1 MRIAERAA
9 RVLSV
14 RFSLAGLSACLSPC
28 LSGPAVLVALAA
40 AVPCVA
46 QVKDA
51 APYAA
56 VVTADNTPLRCGDG
70 LYYRVADL
78 SRGQVVEVDGESAN
92 WSRVAYPAGTPA
104 YVKVEEAT
112 ADEATATVRLKSPS
126 ALKAVHVAAGFGSS
140 WKALLTA
147 PINEGTTLKWLET
160 VKDNGV
166 VLGYKVVAPAGAKG
180 YVENKSLRK
189 ANSEEAAR
197 VGLAVAR
204 ETAKPAVK
212 PGEAKP
218 ADAKPTETKPAGTS
232 PAVTNLADPIVP
244 SGVTP
249 GATPGTPTPAALSMM
264 PAVVPSVTPA
274 ADGSAQPTT
283 AVDAAIETPDP
294 KKPLRIGTLDQ
305 LESTF
310 QAVRK
315 QPIEQAE
322 LDALLTEFDRSIA
335 SAAENPEKQFQVK
348 QLERRRDA
356 LKIIKEAR
364 DRSLALTRAQQD
376 IDSRGKL
383 VNQRLAEL
391 EAQRVYTIIGLL
403 VPSTVYDGKRL
414 PLMYR
419 LQSVGSAS
427 PTTIGYL
434 RPADA
439 LQLQTKV
446 GTVVGVVGEASIDR
460 SLMLNIIAP
469 TRVDSLQ
476 AAVTGQPQSQ
486 TPSLTPGVIPSTN
499 AVVGEPVQR

>member
-1 MRIAERAA
+1 MRNSFGTRIVGA
-9 RVLSV
+9 RVLLGS
-14 RFSLAGLSACLSPC
+14 AGLPVTF
-28 LSGPAVLVALAA
+28 GALAFVAMSA
-40 AVPCVA
+40 APCAA
-46 QVKDA
+46 QVKDV

-78 SRGQVVEVDGESAN
+78 ARGQVVEVDGESAN
-92 WSRVAYPAGTPA
+92 WSRVSYPSGTPA
-104 YVKVEEAT
+104 FIK
-112 ADEATATVRLKSPS
+112 ADEASADEVTATVRVKAPS
-126 ALKAVHVAAGFGSS
+126 SLKAMNFAAGFGGS
-140 WKALLTA
+140 WKVLLAT
-147 PINEGTTLKWLET
+147 PVNEGTTLKWLET
-160 VKDNGV
+160 VKEDGV
-166 VLGYKVVAPAGAKG
+166 VRGYKVVAPAGAKG

-189 ANSEEAAR
+189 ATPEEAAR

-204 ETAKPAVK
+204 ETPKPAETK
-212 PGEAKP
+212 PEIKPEAKP
-218 ADAKPTETKPAGTS
+218 EVKPSATTPPATT

-244 SGVTP
+244 NGSAPATTSTPSGT
-249 GATPGTPTPAALSMM
+249 TPANSNSA
-264 PAVVPSVTPA
+264 TPA
-274 ADGSAQPTT
+274 ADPAAQPTT
-283 AVDAAIETPDP
+283 GLETPDP
-294 KKPLRIGTLDQ
+294 KKPLRVGTLDE
-305 LESTF
+305 LEATF
-310 QAVRK
+310 QSVRR

-322 LDALLTEFDRSIA
+322 LDALLTEFDRSIESA
-335 SAAENPEKQFQVK
+335 SAIPEKEFQRK

-364 DRSLALTRAQQD
+364 DRKLALTRAQQD

-446 GTVVGVVGEASIDR
+446 GMVVGVVGDASIDR

-469 TRVDSLQ
+469 TRVDTLQ
-476 AAVTGQPQSQ
+476 AAATGQPAGQPQSQ
-486 TPSLTPGVIPSTN
+486 SPGVTPSTN
-499 AVVGEPVQR
+499 AAVGEPGQH